1 MERPSR
7 SKSRKIEPQ
16 DAFSGVRGRLNCSN
30 RLAGAM
36 ENVIPGHPKEEGLF
50 ELVASRP
57 LRLQDEH
64 AQNGEKLLVPSWE
77 LRTLSEEVLEGQGAR
92 LECPEAARGS
102 QESPGSPQERLRN
115 GAAELQKNRKIEL

>member
-1 MERPSR
+1 MEPLSFRKMGKLS
-7 SKSRKIEPQ
+7 SKMRLVVPEGPKIAQ
-16 DAFSGVRGRLNCSN
+16 IGS
-30 RLAGAM
+30 LARWKMLFPA
-36 ENVIPGHPKEEGLF
+36 IRKEEGLF

-57 LRLQDEH
+57 LRLQGQH
-64 AQNGEKLLVPSWE
+64 AQNCEKLWVPSWE

-102 QESPGSPQERLRN
+102 QESPGSPQERLKN